1 MEELLKQIL
10 EELKYQTKLLE
21 SVVERGRADGV
32 SENMERAMQ
41 MVMNMP
47 LMQQIGLRPDTMRSM
62 MGMKKPCSG
71 GVSTNTPMG
80 SKKR

>member
-21 SVVERGRADGV
+21 SAVERGRADGV
-32 SENMERAMQ
+32 SDNMERAMQ

-47 LMQQIGLRPDTMRSM
+47 LMQQMGMRPDTMRSM
-62 MGMKKPCSG
+62 MGMKKPGSG
-71 GVSTNTPMG
+71 TTIKTTMG